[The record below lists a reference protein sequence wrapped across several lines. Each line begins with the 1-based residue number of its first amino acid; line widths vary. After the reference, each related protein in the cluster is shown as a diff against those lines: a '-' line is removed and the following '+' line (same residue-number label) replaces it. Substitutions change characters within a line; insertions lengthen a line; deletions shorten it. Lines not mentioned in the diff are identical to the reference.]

1 MCSGVSLGS
10 ACCQSLALVENAQQL
25 TVDEFSGIGGGIG
38 DEVLKNEKRAT
49 IVPVRPCRKGALL
62 VEFALPGVK

>member
-38 DEVLKNEKRAT
+38 DEVLKNEKALVAAG
-49 IVPVRPCRKGALL
+49 IAKAGNQIIHAGAQD
-62 VEFALPGVK
+62 PGF